1 VHYEVNFDKYNV
13 FLNVR
18 TKIKLCSFGFKLKSM
33 GSLNIYLLIIIAL
46 NGLISFKGFKDRTFF
61 EKFKFNVGAV
71 KAGEQY
77 RNISSGFLHADM
89 AHLFF
94 NMFALYIFGPYV
106 IEYLG
111 ANHFVLVYIISL
123 LLGSLLSLYFHKDE
137 PHYSAIGASG
147 AVTGILFSAITMFP
161 EMKLYLFFS
170 IPIDG
175 WIFAVGYL
183 FYSIYGM
190 KNRVGNIGHT
200 AHFGGA
206 IGGYLLTILLGT
218 EYVMDNPVMTGIIG
232 VPIIA
237 LFVLMKMK
245 KI

>member
-18 TKIKLCSFGFKLKSM
+18 TKIKLCSFGFKLNIM

-46 NGLISFKGFKDRTFF
+46 NGLISFKGFKDYIFF

-89 AHLFF
+89 QHLLFNMVTLFF
-94 NMFALYIFGPYV
+94 FGPIV
-106 IEYLG
+106 IDYLG
-111 ANHFVLVYIISL
+111 GYHFILIYIVSL
-123 LLGSLLSLYFHKDE
+123 LTGSLLSLYFHNDE

-147 AVTGILFSAITMFP
+147 AVTGILFSAI
-161 EMKLYLFFS
+161 LFEPMMTINFF
-170 IPIDG
+170 IPG
-175 WIFAVGYL
+175 WLFGVGYL

-190 KNRVGNIGHT
+190 KKSIGNIGHT

-206 IGGYLLTILLGT
+206 IGGYLLTLLLGA
-218 EYVMDNPVMTGIIG
+218 EYVMNNPIMTGLIG
-232 VPIIA
+232 VPIIV

>member
-18 TKIKLCSFGFKLKSM
+18 TKIKLCSFGFKLKFM

-46 NGLISFKGFKDRTFF
+46 NGLISYKGFNDYTFF
-61 EKFKFNVGAV
+61 EKFKFNIGAI
-71 KAGEQY
+71 KSGEQY

-89 AHLFF
+89 QHLLFNMVTLFF
-94 NMFALYIFGPYV
+94 FAPIVIAYLDGYHFILIYV
-106 IEYLG
+106 
-111 ANHFVLVYIISL
+111 VSL
-123 LLGSLLSLYFHKDE
+123 LSGSLLSLYFHKNE

-147 AVTGILFSAITMFP
+147 AVTGVLFSAI
-161 EMKLYLFFS
+161 LFEPMMTINFF
-170 IPIDG
+170 IPG
-175 WIFAVGYL
+175 WLFGVGYL

-206 IGGYLLTILLGT
+206 VGGYLLTLLLGT
-218 EYVMDNPVMTGIIG
+218 EYVMSNPIMTGLIG

-237 LFVLMKMK
+237 LFVLMKLK

>member
-1 VHYEVNFDKYNV
+1 
-13 FLNVR
+13 
-18 TKIKLCSFGFKLKSM
+18 M

-46 NGLISFKGFKDRTFF
+46 NVLISFKGFKDRVFF
-61 EKFKFNVGAV
+61 EKFKFNVAAV
-71 KAGEQY
+71 KAGEQF
-77 RNISSGFLHADM
+77 RNISSGFLHGDK

-94 NMFALYIFGPYV
+94 NMFTLYIFGPHV
-106 IEYLG
+106 ITHLG
-111 ANHFVLVYIISL
+111 AHHFVLVYIISL

-137 PHYSAIGASG
+137 PNYSAIGASG

-175 WIFAVGYL
+175 WIFAIAYL

-190 KNRVGNIGHT
+190 KNSIGNIGHT

-206 IGGYLLTILLGT
+206 IGGYLLTILLAFDD
-218 EYVMDNPVMTGIIG
+218 VMSNPILTGLIG

>member
-1 VHYEVNFDKYNV
+1 MHYEVNFDKYNV

-18 TKIKLCSFGFKLKSM
+18 TKINLCSFGFKHKFM

-46 NGLISFKGFKDRTFF
+46 NGLISFKGFNDHIFF
-61 EKFKFNVGAV
+61 DKFKFNVGAV

-77 RNISSGFLHADM
+77 RNISSGFLHADIQHLLFNM
-89 AHLFF
+89 VTLFF
-94 NMFALYIFGPYV
+94 FAPTV
-106 IEYLG
+106 INNLDG
-111 ANHFVLVYIISL
+111 HHFVLIYVVSL
-123 LLGSLLSLYFHKDE
+123 LSGSLLSLFFHKEE
-137 PHYSAIGASG
+137 PYYSAIGASG
-147 AVTGILFSAITMFP
+147 AVTGIVFSSILFEPMREIYFLPGFLFAI
-161 EMKLYLFFS
+161 
-170 IPIDG
+170 
-175 WIFAVGYL
+175 GYL

-190 KNRVGNIGHT
+190 KNSVGNVGHT

-206 IGGYLLTILLGT
+206 IGGYLLTILLAT
-218 EYVMDNPVMTGIIG
+218 EEVMNNPILTGVIG